1 MRGDQKAQMNFL
13 YNFSAED
20 LIPPSH
26 PLRKIKTMADDVLGK
41 LDGALDKMYAD
52 AGRPSI
58 PPEFLLKA
66 SLLIAFYSIRS
77 ERQLCEQL
85 SYNFLFRWF
94 LDLMPNDPVPNHST
108 FAKNRERLL
117 NQEIANSFLAQVVR
131 FAQSKNLVS
140 DEHFTADGTLIEAW
154 ASLKSFKPKQKDA
167 DVKREKPIDTS
178 RNPIVNFHDEK
189 RSNETHASTTDPESM
204 LARKGPGKEAK
215 LSYCG
220 NVVMENRTGL
230 CVAANLEAADGKAER
245 RGLLALLKNLRKRK
259 IKPRTLGADKGYHT
273 KDMVASLRSLKIKP
287 HIAMIETRKT
297 PGLDRRTAR
306 STGYAISQRVRKR
319 IEELFG
325 WGKTIGGIRK
335 TRYCGKAKVGFH
347 FIFTMAAANLV
358 ILAGKL

>member
-1 MRGDQKAQMNFL
+1 MDFL

-20 LIPPSH
+20 LIPQSH
-26 PLRKIKTMADDVLGK
+26 PLRKIKAMADEVLRTM
-41 LDGALDKMYAD
+41 DGTFDSMYAE

-85 SYNFLFRWF
+85 AYNFLFRWF

-117 NQEIANSFLAQVVR
+117 NQEIASAFLSGVVR
-131 FAQSKNLVS
+131 FAQGKNLVS
-140 DEHFTADGTLIEAW
+140 DDHFTADGTLIEAW
-154 ASLKSFKPKQKDA
+154 ASLKSFKPKKKAA
-167 DVKREKPIDTS
+167 DEEQDKPADTS
-178 RNPIVNFHDEK
+178 RNPTVNFHGEK
-189 RSNETHASTTDPESM
+189 RSNETHASTTDPEAM
-204 LARKGPGKEAK
+204 LARKGFGKEAK

-220 NVVMENRTGL
+220 NVIMENRTGL
-230 CVAANLEAADGKAER
+230 CVAA
-245 RGLLALLKNLRKRK
+245 LRK
-259 IKPRTLGADKGYHT
+259 
-273 KDMVASLRSLKIKP
+273 LKIKP

-297 PGLDRRTAR
+297 PGLDGRTTR
-306 STGYAISQRVRKR
+306 STGYVISQRVRKR

-325 WGKTIGGIRK
+325 WAKTIGGIRK
-335 TRYCGKAKVGFH
+335 TRYRGMAKAGFH
-347 FIFTMAAANLV
+347 FIFTMAAADLV

>member
-1 MRGDQKAQMNFL
+1 MK
-13 YNFSAED
+13 
-20 LIPPSH
+20 
-26 PLRKIKTMADDVLGK
+26 VLGK
-41 LDGALDKMYAD
+41 MDATFDKMYAD

-85 SYNFLFRWF
+85 AYNFLFRWF

-117 NQEIANSFLAQVVR
+117 NQEIASAFLSAVVH
-131 FAQSKNLVS
+131 FAQGKNLVS
-140 DEHFTADGTLIEAW
+140 DDHFTADGTLIEAW
-154 ASLKSFKPKQKDA
+154 ASLKSFKPKEKAADA
-167 DVKREKPIDTS
+167 GQVKSTDTS
-178 RNPIVNFHDEK
+178 RNPTVNFHGEK
-189 RSNETHASTTDPESM
+189 RSNETHASTTDPEAM
-204 LARKGPGKEAK
+204 LARKGFGKEAK

-220 NVVMENRTGL
+220 NIIMENRTGL
-230 CVAANLEAADGKAER
+230 CVAANLETADGKAER
-245 RGLLALLKNLRKRK
+245 RGVLTLLKNLRRHK

-273 KDMVASLRSLKIKP
+273 KGMVAALRKLKIKP

-297 PGLDRRTAR
+297 PGLDGRTAR
-306 STGYAISQRVRKR
+306 SKGYTISQRVRKR
-319 IEELFG
+319 VEELFG

-335 TRYCGKAKVGFH
+335 TRYRGKARAGFH
-347 FIFTMAAANLV
+347 FIFTMAAADLV